1 MPSRRRLATWV
12 QESAEMK
19 KTKKIVKKLRL
30 NNETVRA
37 LSQEET
43 RLVAGGAT
51 LVISDVPPKCGTFYC
66 DP

>member
-1 MPSRRRLATWV
+1 
-12 QESAEMK
+12 MK

-43 RLVAGGAT
+43 RMVVGGAT